1 MSTRKWTLLQG
12 LNIVAFIVMIAV
24 NGMAG
29 SITLLNGKTSGE
41 ISDAYPTLIT
51 PAGYTFSIWGLI
63 YTLLLIFIVYQVLPR
78 NSEQPF
84 LGQIGF
90 LFALSSI
97 LNVVW
102 LFLWHYEL
110 LSYSLILMFALLA
123 TLIAIY
129 MRLNIGKTHVSI
141 TEKTCVHL
149 PFSVYLG
156 WITVASIAN
165 VAAALEAAGWEGA
178 GIDKSTWAVLVIAV
192 ALLITLAVL
201 ATRRDVAYG
210 LVIVWALTGIMS
222 KQIENQTIVL
232 TAEIS
237 IAIILVAAVVSA
249 IASRI
254 RR

>member
-12 LNIVAFIVMIAV
+12 LNIVAFIIMIAV

-29 SITLLNGKTSGE
+29 STNLLNGKTSGE

-51 PAGYTFSIWGLI
+51 PAGYTFSIWGII

-78 NSEQPF
+78 NCEQPF
-84 LGQIGF
+84 ISQIGA
-90 LFALSSI
+90 LFALSSAF
-97 LNVVW
+97 NVVW

-178 GIDKSTWAVLVIAV
+178 GIDESTWAVLVIAV

-201 ATRRDVAYG
+201 TTRKDVAYG

-232 TAEIS
+232 TTEIS

-249 IASRI
+249 IASRF